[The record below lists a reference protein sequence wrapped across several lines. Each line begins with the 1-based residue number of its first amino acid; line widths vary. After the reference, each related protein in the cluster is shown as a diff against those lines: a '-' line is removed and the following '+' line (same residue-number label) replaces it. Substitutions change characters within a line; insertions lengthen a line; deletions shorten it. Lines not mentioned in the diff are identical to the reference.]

1 MAKPNEQ
8 NDKLVKEVERTIKW
22 MSDVARFTR
31 SDLKVGLA
39 YSAQRLSNAL
49 GQEMDK
55 DVERLLYRP
64 IDKDKARVIKASKQN
79 EMHTPPNAWQEIK

>member
-1 MAKPNEQ
+1 MKQ
-8 NDKLVKEVERTIKW
+8 DKLIKEVERTIKW

-39 YSAQRLSNAL
+39 SSVQRLSNAL

-64 IDKDKARVIKASKQN
+64 IDSDMARVIQASKKN
-79 EMHTPPNAWQEIK
+79 EMHTPPNARQKIGDK